1 MEKKIEAELSSS
13 KSNVQLKSFS
23 VTEESPGY
31 NTDKDKVVVYDNK
44 AFQNTET
51 LKKVSDNDEMSKSKG
66 TTIPEDDR
74 FICPSR
80 DN

>member
-1 MEKKIEAELSSS
+1 MEKNLEAELSSS

-23 VTEESPGY
+23 VKKENPGY
-31 NTDKDKVVVYDNK
+31 KTDKDNVAVYENK

-51 LKKVSDNDEMSKSKG
+51 LQKVSDNDEMSKSKG
-66 TTIPEDDR
+66 TKFPEDNR
-74 FICPSR
+74 FICPSL